1 MGSKKVKKWSRI
13 VSFIVFVVAA
23 CWLMM
28 TTTPKITQN
37 ISLGLDLQGG
47 FEILYKVEPMQ
58 EGEAVTRELLKV
70 TATMIEKRVN
80 IGGVKEPEVT
90 IENPDRIRVKLAGVT
105 NEETLRSLIGK
116 PAVLTFRDEQGRTVM
131 EGRDLAPNGATVD
144 FDDLK
149 RPLIVLKFAD
159 PQKFADVTKKNLNK
173 KVAIYLDDEMLTNP
187 VIEEVIPS
195 GNAQIRGQ
203 HSLEEVAQLADI
215 LNSGALPSRL
225 VELQTNSV
233 GASLGAMA
241 LEKTV
246 FAGYVGFGVVLL
258 FMLWIYRMP
267 GMIANLTLIFFTY
280 ICLVM
285 LSWMQAT
292 LTLTGI
298 AGFILSVGMAVD
310 ANIITYE
317 RIQEELRNQKTAL
330 SAFRTG
336 QRRSFITILDSHVTT
351 IIAALVL
358 MAFGSSSIQGFSVIL
373 IMTLIVSLFTNVFGS
388 RWLLA
393 WLLKTNLFKR
403 PTWFGVAERDIR
415 EQENAE
421 VIRFDIVK
429 RRRSFYLFST
439 SILVLGLCSMFIF
452 GLHVGVD
459 FKAGTRLDM
468 FIGKEFQASEI
479 SPILQQE
486 VSDSKFKPVTKFG
499 SHNEWATT
507 TFEKPIN
514 KTELENIHKSLQ
526 QHYGSQ
532 VNIQE
537 STVDPII
544 ADEMV
549 QKAALA
555 VMLAAIGIT
564 IYIAIRFQFLFGI
577 ACIVALLH
585 DVFVPLALFSVFRL
599 EIDLTFIAAILTIVG
614 FSINDTIVIFDRIR
628 ENLRNRKVQT
638 FDELQELVNVS
649 LWQTMRR
656 SVFTVLTVF
665 ITVLAI
671 AMYGSEGVYHFSL
684 ALIFGLVS
692 GTYSSIFIAAQ
703 LWVTLK
709 KREFSKEKAVVAKE
723 TVE

>member
-1 MGSKKVKKWSRI
+1 MKKWSRV
-13 VSFIVFVVAA
+13 VSFIVIVLVASWFMLA
-23 CWLMM
+23 
-28 TTTPKITQN
+28 TTSGIAQKIN
-37 ISLGLDLQGG
+37 LGLDLQGG
-47 FEILYKVEPMQ
+47 FEILYQLEPMQ
-58 EGEAVTRELLKV
+58 EGEAVTKDLLNV
-70 TATMIEKRVN
+70 TATMIDKRVN

-105 NEETLRSLIGK
+105 NEDTLRDLIGK

-131 EGRDLAPNGATVD
+131 EGRDLAPNGASVD

-159 PQKFADVTKKNLNK
+159 AQKFADVTKNNLHKN
-173 KVAIYLDDEMLTNP
+173 VAIYLDDEMLTNP
-187 VIEEVIPS
+187 VIEEVITA
-195 GNAQIRGQ
+195 GKAQIRGQ
-203 HSLEEVAQLADI
+203 HSLEEAKQLRDI
-215 LNSGALPSRL
+215 LNSGALPAKL

-241 LEKTV
+241 LEKTL

-258 FMLWIYRMP
+258 FMLWMYRLP
-267 GMIANLTLIFFTY
+267 GMIANITLVFFTY
-280 ICLVM
+280 ICLLV
-285 LSWMQAT
+285 LSWMNAT

-317 RIQEELRNQKTAL
+317 RIQEELRSHKTAL

-358 MAFGSSSIQGFSVIL
+358 MAFGSSSIQGFSTIL

-388 RWLLA
+388 RWLLSL
-393 WLLKTNLFKR
+393 LLKANLFKR
-403 PTWFGVAERDIR
+403 PEWYGVAKRDIGER
-415 EQENAE
+415 EDAQL
-421 VIRFDIVK
+421 VRFDIVK
-429 RRRSFYLFST
+429 RRRSFYVLST
-439 SILVLGLCSMFIF
+439 SILVLGLCSMFYF

-468 FIGKEFQASEI
+468 YIGKEFHSAEIETVLNQKVPESE
-479 SPILQQE
+479 
-486 VSDSKFKPVTKFG
+486 FKPVVKYG
-499 SHNEWATT
+499 SKNEWATT

-514 KTELENIHKSLQ
+514 KLELEEIQKSLKQ
-526 QHYGSQ
+526 NYGNQ
-532 VNIQE
+532 VNMQE
-537 STVDPII
+537 STVDPMI

-549 QKAALA
+549 KKAAIA
-555 VMLAAIGIT
+555 VILAAVGIT

-585 DVFVPLALFSVFRL
+585 DVFVPLALFSLFQL

-628 ENLRNRKVQT
+628 ENMRNRKVKT
-638 FDELQELVNVS
+638 FEELQQLVNVS

-665 ITVLAI
+665 ITVMAI
-671 AMYGSEGVYHFSL
+671 ALYGSEGVYHFSL
-684 ALIFGLVS
+684 ALIFGLIS

-703 LWVTLK
+703 VWVSLK
-709 KREFSKEKAVVAKE
+709 KREFRTQKALAEKELAK
-723 TVE
+723 

>member
-1 MGSKKVKKWSRI
+1 MKKWSRV
-13 VSFIVFVVAA
+13 VSFIVIVLAA
-23 CWLMM
+23 SWFMLA
-28 TTTPKITQN
+28 TTPGIAQKIN
-37 ISLGLDLQGG
+37 LGLDLQGG
-47 FEILYKVEPMQ
+47 FEILYQVEPMQ
-58 EGEAVTRELLKV
+58 EGEAVTKDLLNV
-70 TATMIEKRVN
+70 TATMIDKRVN

-105 NEETLRSLIGK
+105 NEDTIRDLIGK
-116 PAVLTFRDEQGRTVM
+116 PAVLTLRDEQGRTVM
-131 EGRDLAPNGATVD
+131 EGRDLAPNGASVD

-159 PQKFADVTKKNLNK
+159 AQKFADVTKHNLHKN
-173 KVAIYLDDEMLTNP
+173 VAIYLDDEMLTNP
-187 VIEEVIPS
+187 VIEEVITA
-195 GNAQIRGQ
+195 GKAQIRGQ
-203 HSLEEVAQLADI
+203 HSLEEAKQLRDI
-215 LNSGALPSRL
+215 LNSGALPAKL

-241 LEKTV
+241 LEKTL

-258 FMLWIYRMP
+258 FMLWMYRMP
-267 GMIANLTLIFFTY
+267 GMIANITLVFFTY
-280 ICLVM
+280 ICLLV
-285 LSWMQAT
+285 LSWMNAT

-317 RIQEELRNQKTAL
+317 RIQEELRSHKTAL

-358 MAFGSSSIQGFSVIL
+358 MAFGSSSIQGFSTIL

-388 RWLLA
+388 RWLLSL
-393 WLLKTNLFKR
+393 LLKANLFKR
-403 PTWFGVAERDIR
+403 PEWYGVAKRDIGER
-415 EQENAE
+415 EDAQL
-421 VIRFDIVK
+421 VRFDIVK
-429 RRRSFYLFST
+429 RRRSFYVLST
-439 SILVLGLCSMFIF
+439 SILVLGLCSMYYF

-468 FIGKEFQASEI
+468 YIGKEFHSAEIETVLNQKVPESE
-479 SPILQQE
+479 
-486 VSDSKFKPVTKFG
+486 FKPVVKYG
-499 SHNEWATT
+499 SKNEWATT

-514 KTELENIHKSLQ
+514 KLELEEIQKSLKQ
-526 QHYGSQ
+526 NYGSQ
-532 VNIQE
+532 VNMQE
-537 STVDPII
+537 STVDPMI

-549 QKAALA
+549 KKAAIA
-555 VMLAAIGIT
+555 VILAAVGIT

-585 DVFVPLALFSVFRL
+585 DVFVPLALFSLFQL

-628 ENLRNRKVQT
+628 ENMRNRKVKT
-638 FDELQELVNVS
+638 FEELQQLVNVS

-665 ITVLAI
+665 ITVMAI
-671 AMYGSEGVYHFSL
+671 ALYGSEGVYHFSL
-684 ALIFGLVS
+684 ALIFGLIS

-703 LWVTLK
+703 VWVSLK
-709 KREFSKEKAVVAKE
+709 KREIRTQKALAEKELTK
-723 TVE
+723 

>member
-1 MGSKKVKKWSRI
+1 MKKWSRV
-13 VSFIVFVVAA
+13 VSFIVIVLAA
-23 CWLMM
+23 SWFMLA
-28 TTTPKITQN
+28 TTPGIAQKIN
-37 ISLGLDLQGG
+37 LGLDLQGG
-47 FEILYKVEPMQ
+47 FEILYQVEPMQ
-58 EGEAVTRELLKV
+58 EGEAVTKDLLNV
-70 TATMIEKRVN
+70 TATMIDKRVN

-105 NEETLRSLIGK
+105 NEDTLRDLIGK

-131 EGRDLAPNGATVD
+131 EGRDLAPNGASVD

-159 PQKFADVTKKNLNK
+159 AQKFADVTKHNLHKN
-173 KVAIYLDDEMLTNP
+173 VAIYLDDEMLTNP
-187 VIEEVIPS
+187 VIEEVITA
-195 GNAQIRGQ
+195 GKAQIRGQ
-203 HSLEEVAQLADI
+203 HSLEEAKQLRDI
-215 LNSGALPSRL
+215 LNSGALPAKL

-241 LEKTV
+241 LEKTL

-258 FMLWIYRMP
+258 FMLWMYRMP
-267 GMIANLTLIFFTY
+267 GMIANITLVFFTY
-280 ICLVM
+280 ICLLV
-285 LSWMQAT
+285 LSWMNAT

-317 RIQEELRNQKTAL
+317 RIQEELRSHKTAL

-358 MAFGSSSIQGFSVIL
+358 MAFGSSSIQGFSTIL

-388 RWLLA
+388 RWLLSL
-393 WLLKTNLFKR
+393 LLKANLFKR
-403 PTWFGVAERDIR
+403 PEWYGVAKRDIGER
-415 EQENAE
+415 EDAQL
-421 VIRFDIVK
+421 VRFDIVK
-429 RRRSFYLFST
+429 RRRSFYVLST
-439 SILVLGLCSMFIF
+439 SILVLGLCSMFYF

-468 FIGKEFQASEI
+468 YIGKEFHSAEIETVLNQKVPESE
-479 SPILQQE
+479 
-486 VSDSKFKPVTKFG
+486 FKPVVKYG
-499 SHNEWATT
+499 SKNEWATT

-514 KTELENIHKSLQ
+514 KLELEEIQKSLKQ
-526 QHYGSQ
+526 NYGSQ
-532 VNIQE
+532 VNMQE
-537 STVDPII
+537 STVDPMI

-549 QKAALA
+549 KKAAIA
-555 VMLAAIGIT
+555 VILAAVGIT

-585 DVFVPLALFSVFRL
+585 DVFVPLALFSLFQL

-628 ENLRNRKVQT
+628 ENMRNRKVKT
-638 FDELQELVNVS
+638 FEELQQLVNVS

-665 ITVLAI
+665 ITVMAI
-671 AMYGSEGVYHFSL
+671 ALYGSEGVYHFSL
-684 ALIFGLVS
+684 ALIFGLIS

-703 LWVTLK
+703 VWVSLK
-709 KREFSKEKAVVAKE
+709 KREIRTQKALAEKELTK
-723 TVE
+723 